1 MTIIGEQEEE
11 LRCEDS
17 RSCNDNDNIYN
28 NGINADNHEEVKYVL
43 PAGAGELGMP
53 LPEESANEQESPD
66 QNKEVNKRFKRQK
79 SKHIKKILKERLNID
94 CLRMLGEED
103 PEPAEAGDAAANIG
117 NNENSGVNKGPTNI

>member
-1 MTIIGEQEEE
+1 MTIIGEQEED

-17 RSCNDNDNIYN
+17 RSCNGNDYINDNEN
-28 NGINADNHEEVKYVL
+28 NDVNHEEAKYVL

-53 LPEESANEQESPD
+53 LPEESANELESPE
-66 QNKEVNKRFKRQK
+66 QNKEVNKRVKRQK

-103 PEPAEAGDAAANIG
+103 PEPAETGEVAANSG
-117 NNENSGVNKGPTNI
+117 NNNNSVNKGPTNI